1 MRVRRTILTAAFG
14 ASVAVSA
21 VVGAAGVAHAEKA
34 TFVNPD
40 YVGAETVVGASEVS
54 QPAVLG
60 ETVTSGDVIGEQQ
73 SRGELPL
80 TGGDTVGLSAAG
92 LAMVGAGVV
101 LVRRSR
107 RRA

>member
-1 MRVRRTILTAAFG
+1 MRARRTILTAAFG

-21 VVGAAGVAHAEKA
+21 IGGWAGVAHAEKA

-40 YVGAETVVGASEVS
+40 YVGAETVVQANAVS

-60 ETVTSGDVIGEQQ
+60 ETVTPPDAA
-73 SRGELPL
+73 RDLPV
-80 TGGDTVGLSAAG
+80 TGGDVVGLTAAG
-92 LAMVGAGVV
+92 LAMVGAGAV